1 MLQATSSSV
10 QPIVGVPQPRAIVR
24 GSPTRNDSQ
33 ASRRLN
39 SHGTVALRN
48 IGKELSVIQQ
58 ASAGNAQ
65 AQQHLFG
72 GNTDRLY
79 RSAFSV
85 LRNREDA

>member
-1 MLQATSSSV
+1 
-10 QPIVGVPQPRAIVR
+10 
-24 GSPTRNDSQ
+24 
-33 ASRRLN
+33 
-39 SHGTVALRN
+39 LRN